1 MKKTLLALAVAGI
14 STSALAAGNMYDNGE
29 SSFNISGEIDTYLS
43 TSEKKTNGVS
53 KKKDAD
59 IDLWAKIQ
67 IDAQHKLNQDIT
79 LFGSFEIENGEGFG
93 GDADNKSVSTDDLY
107 FGAYIGQNWGVAVG
121 EIGDFGDTLDAITL
135 DITNE
140 GYDRGDDFVNG
151 LESGGHAAAI
161 KGSFE
166 QLTVIADVYLDQAE
180 NNDVAYGVS
189 AQYAIND
196 MFTVG
201 AMYQDQGTRYNTNTR
216 LVVDKNEVVEVKTL
230 EKFEYS
236 IMGASARFNMNNF
249 EAAVAY
255 IVEDINNEDLD
266 TIAAA
271 AAYQINDARLYTT
284 FGFSDGEK
292 DVEGHYYTLGTDY
305 KLSANLKTF
314 IEYSVVETEETDKKV
329 EGDLVVAGA
338 YYTF

>member
-1 MKKTLLALAVAGI
+1 M
-14 STSALAAGNMYDNGE
+14 STSALAAGNIYDNGE
-29 SSFNISGEIDTYLS
+29 TSFNVSGEIDTYLS
-43 TSEKKTNGVS
+43 TKEAEVKGKQLA
-53 KKKDAD
+53 KAD
-59 IDLWAKIQ
+59 IDLDLWAKIQ
-67 IDAQHKLNQDIT
+67 IDAQHKLNQDVT
-79 LFGSFEIENGEGFG
+79 LFGSFEIENGNGFG
-93 GDADNKSVSTDDLY
+93 YGDDNNSVSTDDLY

-140 GYDRGDDFVNG
+140 GYDLGDDFVNG
-151 LESGGHAAAI
+151 LESGGHAAAV

-166 QLTVIADVYLDQAE
+166 QLTVIADVYLDQDE
-180 NNDVAYGVS
+180 NVDVAYGVS
-189 AQYAIND
+189 AEYALND

-201 AMYQDQGTRYNTNTR
+201 AMYQDQGKQTYG
-216 LVVDKNEVVEVKTL
+216 
-230 EKFEYS
+230 EYS

-255 IVEDINNEDLD
+255 IVEELNNEDLD

-292 DVEGHYYTLGTDY
+292 DVEGNYYTLGADY
-305 KLSANLKTF
+305 KLSGNLKTF
-314 IEYSVVETEETDKKV
+314 LEYSVKEDVHAGEIEVSKDKFVAADK
-329 EGDLVVAGA
+329 DTLVVAGM

>member
-43 TSEKKTNGVS
+43 TSEKKTTEGV
-53 KKKDAD
+53 KKTNDKKDAD

-67 IDAQHKLNQDIT
+67 IDAQHKLNQDVT
-79 LFGSFEIENGEGFG
+79 LFGSFEIENGEGFA

-151 LESGGHAAAI
+151 LESGGHAAAV

-166 QLTVIADVYLDQAE
+166 QLTVIADVYLDQSE
-180 NNDVAYGVS
+180 NNDVAYGFS
-189 AQYAIND
+189 AEYALND

-201 AMYQDQGTRYNTNTR
+201 AMYQDQGTRFY
-216 LVVDKNEVVEVKTL
+216 KNEETNKYDKL
-230 EKFEYS
+230 EYS

>member
-14 STSALAAGNMYDNGE
+14 STSALAAGNIYDNGE

-79 LFGSFEIENGEGFG
+79 LFGSFEIENGEGFAG
-93 GDADNKSVSTDDLY
+93 EADNKSVSTDDLY

-151 LESGGHAAAI
+151 LESGGHAAAV

-166 QLTVIADVYLDQAE
+166 QLTVIADVYLDQSE
-180 NNDVAYGVS
+180 NNDVAYGFS
-189 AQYAIND
+189 AEYALND

-201 AMYQDQGTRYNTNTR
+201 AMYQDQGTRI
-216 LVVDKNEVVEVKTL
+216 VEA

>member
-14 STSALAAGNMYDNGE
+14 STSALAAGNIYDNGE

-53 KKKDAD
+53 TNKKDAD

-67 IDAQHKLNQDIT
+67 IDAQHKLNQDVT
-79 LFGSFEIENGEGFG
+79 LFGSFEIENGEGFA

-140 GYDRGDDFVNG
+140 GYDRADDFVNG
-151 LESGGHAAAI
+151 LESGGHAAAV

-166 QLTVIADVYLDQAE
+166 KLTVIADVYLDQAE
-180 NNDVAYGVS
+180 NNDVAYGFS
-189 AQYAIND
+189 AEYALND

-201 AMYQDQGTRYNTNTR
+201 AMYQDQGTRFY
-216 LVVDKNEVVEVKTL
+216 KEEGKVEKL
-230 EKFEYS
+230 EYS
-236 IMGASARFNMNNF
+236 ITGASARFNMNNF

-255 IVEDINNEDLD
+255 IVEDINNEELD

-314 IEYSVVETEETDKKV
+314 IEYSVVETEDRLEKV

>member
-14 STSALAAGNMYDNGE
+14 STSALAAGNIYDNGE
-29 SSFNISGEIDTYLS
+29 TSFNVSGEIDTYLS
-43 TSEKKTNGVS
+43 TRSNEINGKEVKKN
-53 KKKDAD
+53 DLD
-59 IDLWAKIQ
+59 LDLWAKIQ

-79 LFGSFEIENGEGFG
+79 VFGSFEIENGAGFG
-93 GDADNKSVSTDDLY
+93 YDESEANSVSTDDLY
-107 FGAYIGQNWGVAVG
+107 VGAYFGQNWGVAVG

-140 GYDRGDDFVNG
+140 GYDLGDDFVNS
-151 LESGGHAAAI
+151 LESGGHAAAV

-166 QLTVIADVYLDQAE
+166 QLTVIADVYLDQEE
-180 NNDVAYGVS
+180 NNDVAYGFS
-189 AQYAIND
+189 AEYALND

-201 AMYQDQGTRYNTNTR
+201 AMYQDQGTRM
-216 LVVDKNEVVEVKTL
+216 VDS

-236 IMGASARFNMNNF
+236 IMGASARFNKDNF

-271 AAYQINDARLYTT
+271 AGYQINDARLYTT

-292 DVEGHYYTLGTDY
+292 DVEGHYYTVGTDY
-305 KLSANLKTF
+305 KLSGNLKTF
-314 IEYSVVETEETDKKV
+314 IEYSVVEAEEANIKDEDTV
-329 EGDLVVAGA
+329 VVAGA